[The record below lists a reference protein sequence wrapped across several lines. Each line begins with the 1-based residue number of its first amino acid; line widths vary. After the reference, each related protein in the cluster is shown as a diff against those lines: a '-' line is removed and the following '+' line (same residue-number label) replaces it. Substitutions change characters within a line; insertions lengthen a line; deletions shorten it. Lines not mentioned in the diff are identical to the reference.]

1 MGKGKK
7 KNFKNKVK
15 SQVTR
20 PSWLNIYAGAKN
32 SDETV
37 VEIYGDIGES
47 WWEESISAR
56 DFSRLLKDI
65 KTGTIL
71 LKVNS
76 LGGSVFDGTAIHNQ
90 LKSHKAKV
98 IAVIDGIAASIAS
111 VIVMAADEIRMP
123 ANAMLMIHDPWTC
136 SCGTSDEMRKAADA
150 LDKIKES
157 IIASYAR
164 SGLSQD
170 EISQLMAEETWFTAQ
185 DAVDQGFADT
195 IIDDK
200 QDVSNYQ
207 RSSFS
212 NYYNKMPQGVI
223 MAKNKGGDKKAP
235 VKGKQKN
242 HKNKSSKSPENKN
255 LKDFRDEVARQA
267 EVKSICA
274 QYGIT
279 GSEVQAFL
287 DDKSMTGDILKAEAM
302 AASPHAT
309 HLTPPDNMDSGWI
322 VGDSD
327 TTKFNNAMS
336 HGIMINAG
344 IKPKKAD
351 GELAPL
357 ADGYEDFVNLTSVE
371 LCRAYLGRQGVSMS
385 GMSRGQIANA
395 ALGISEFVETLEQT
409 ANTILVTGY
418 ADKPA
423 KHRAITAYRP
433 ANDYNQ
439 LRELRVESEW
449 QLEKILEDGKIS
461 HGKVYEGTEGY
472 AVNDFGKKFVITRK
486 VIVNDRLGAVMASL
500 DRAGRRV
507 TLMEDRDI
515 FTYINGTPK
524 LSDGTNL
531 FSVANKTLAT
541 AGALAKDTLSA
552 GRALLAQQPDMTG
565 HAVGADDYVLLTST
579 DDRTDAEELIGAI
592 SQPNDTRRTLWQ
604 YLTPVHSPL
613 ITGAFFQ
620 FADPREFP
628 VIGFS
633 NLQGEEA
640 PYIET
645 KTSFGV
651 RNVEMAIVYTYGY
664 GVIGKVGVVKTPAA

>member
-1 MGKGKK
+1 MGKK
-7 KNFKNKVK
+7 KKFKNKA
-15 SQVTR
+15 TR
-20 PSWLNIYAGAKN
+20 SKNNRPPWLNIYKGAEN

-37 VEIYGDIGES
+37 MEIYGDIGDS

-56 DFSRLLKDI
+56 YFSRQLKAV
-65 KTGTIL
+65 KTGTII

-90 LKSHKAKV
+90 LKAHEAKV
-98 IAVIDGIAASIAS
+98 IAIVEGVAASIAS

-136 SCGTSDEMRKAADA
+136 ACGSSDEMRQAAEA

-157 IIASYAR
+157 IIASYDRA
-164 SGLSQD
+164 GLSRD
-170 EISQLMAEETWFTAQ
+170 EISQLMTAETWFTAE

-195 IIDDK
+195 IVQDK
-200 QDVSNYQ
+200 QEANNSPKSLY
-207 RSSFS
+207 F
-212 NYYNKMPQGVI
+212 NYYNKVPGVI
-223 MAKNKGGDKKAP
+223 MGKKKGGAKSTPNKAKK
-235 VKGKQKN
+235 
-242 HKNKSSKSPENKN
+242 NKN
-255 LKDFRDEVARQA
+255 LKKFKAEVARRHN
-267 EVKSICA
+267 VKQVCA
-274 QYGIT
+274 KYGIT
-279 GSEVQAFL
+279 GGDAQAL
-287 DDKSMTGDILKAEAM
+287 MDDKRMTGDILEAEAM
-302 AASPHAT
+302 AISPHSG
-309 HLTPPDNMDSGWI
+309 PIVSPDNNGSGWT

-327 TTKFNNAMS
+327 STKFNNAIS
-336 HGIMINAG
+336 HGIMVNAG
-344 IKPKKAD
+344 ITPKQSD
-351 GELAPL
+351 GNDAELAPGH
-357 ADGYEDFVNLTSVE
+357 DDFANLSGVE
-371 LCRAYLGRQGVSMS
+371 LCRAFLGRQGVNMS
-385 GMSRGQIANA
+385 GMSRGQVANA
-395 ALGISEFVETLEQT
+395 ALGTSEFVETLEQT

-449 QLEKILEDGKIS
+449 ELSKILEDGKIPR
-461 HGKVYEGTEGY
+461 GKVYEGTEGY
-472 AVNDFGKKFVITRK
+472 AVEDYGKKFVITRK

-515 FTYINGTPK
+515 FTYLNGTPK

-531 FSVANKTLAT
+531 FSVGNKTLAT
-541 AGALAKDTLSA
+541 AGALSKDTLSA
-552 GRALLAQQPDMTG
+552 GRSLLAKQPDMTG
-565 HAVGADDYVLLTST
+565 NAVGAEDYVLLTST

-592 SQPNDTRRTLWQ
+592 SQPNDSRRTLWS
-604 YLTPVHSPL
+604 YLSPVHTPI

-633 NLQGEEA
+633 NLQGEES

-645 KTSFGV
+645 KQSFGV
-651 RNVEMAIVYTYGY
+651 RNIEMAIVYTYGY
-664 GVIGKVGVVKTPAA
+664 GVVGKVGVVKTAAS